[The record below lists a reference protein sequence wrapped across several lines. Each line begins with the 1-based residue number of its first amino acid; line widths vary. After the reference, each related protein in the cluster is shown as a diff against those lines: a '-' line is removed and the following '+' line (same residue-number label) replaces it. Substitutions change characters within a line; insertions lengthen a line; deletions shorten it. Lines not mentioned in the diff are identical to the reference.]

1 MLKNINQNKNFRYNN
16 VFINFYKIIKLFSLR
31 RRRHISNKGFFMMR
45 YSTPIVGLNNN
56 NFRFKVPIKKTVK
69 PMRYFKNKLYSM
81 RNHILFKKLSYRS
94 YRTHKT
100 KFIHN
105 LKNILRNR
113 RLLRHFFTITK
124 VKSNYLTKIITKITH
139 MNLPG
144 RINFLTSSVGFVL
157 LRSHLL
163 FSLIDS
169 YWYSENGFINL
180 NSKPCL
186 NFFCNLNKGD
196 VISVDNYY
204 LKSFFLRYYK
214 FKYFKWLRRRS
225 RKTRS
230 IVKKY
235 AYHNKSLKN
244 NVLNRWML
252 LYKMFNSINSDF
264 HCEYKTGLI
273 LYLGLD
279 NLVRVKNSRNFF
291 LMLSSNM
298 FSFNNWHYNH

>member
-1 MLKNINQNKNFRYNN
+1 MIRYISKGNSIQNN
-16 VFINFYKIIKLFSLR
+16 VVTNFNSIIKLFRLR
-31 RRRHISNKGFFMMR
+31 KKKIILNSGFFMLLH
-45 YSTPIVGLNNN
+45 SSPKISLNKN
-56 NFRFKVPIKKTVK
+56 NFRFKIPIKKTLK
-69 PMRYFKNKLYSM
+69 PIRYFKNKLYCM
-81 RNHILFKKLSYRS
+81 KNHILFKKLSYRS

-100 KFIHN
+100 KFVQN

-113 RLLRHFFTITK
+113 RLLRHLFSVTK
-124 VKSNYLTKIITKITH
+124 IKSNYLTKIITKITYR
-139 MNLPG
+139 NIPG
-144 RINFLTSSVGFVL
+144 RINFLSSSIGFIL
-157 LRSHLL
+157 LRSHIL
-163 FSLIDS
+163 FSLLDS

-180 NSKPCL
+180 NSKPCF

-196 VISVDNYY
+196 LVSVDNYY

-230 IVKKY
+230 IIKKY
-235 AYHNKSLKN
+235 AYHNKPLKN
-244 NVLNRWML
+244 NVLNRWVL

-273 LYLGLD
+273 IYLGLD
-279 NLVRVKNSRNFF
+279 NLTRVKNSRNFF

-298 FSFNNWHYNH
+298 FMFNNWHYNH